1 MEFGPLGDEAED
13 AMDLEILQVLLQFKT
28 VFTKVF
34 LENKPKA

>member
-1 MEFGPLGDEAED
+1 MEFGPRGDEAED

-28 VFTKVF
+28 VLTKVF